1 MTLHDEVLDPTQ
13 DLTIYHQMNYWK
25 NKTIKGGSYELRD
38 LLVPIFVE
46 GKLVYDC
53 PSLNQIRSYSE
64 KELDRLWDEIK
75 RFTYPQTY
83 YVDLSRKLLDLKMK
97 MLEEVPK

>member
-1 MTLHDEVLDPTQ
+1 MRRS
-13 DLTIYHQMNYWK
+13 IYHQMNYWK
-25 NKTIKGGSYELRD
+25 NKTIPKGSYELRD
-38 LLVPIFVE
+38 LLVPIFID
-46 GKLVYDC
+46 GQLVYDC
-53 PSLNQIRSYSE
+53 PSLAEIRAYSE
-64 KELDRLWDEIK
+64 KELSHLWDEVK

>member
-1 MTLHDEVLDPTQ
+1 M
-13 DLTIYHQMNYWK
+13 
-25 NKTIKGGSYELRD
+25 
-38 LLVPIFVE
+38 PIFI
-46 GKLVYDC
+46 DR
-53 PSLNQIRSYSE
+53 SAWSTIARRWQQIRAYSE
-64 KELDRLWDEIK
+64 KELSHLWDEVK